1 MEKEVLNLILVEIRE
16 MKGDMKEVKGRLT
29 NLESDM
35 SEVKVRLTN
44 VENDMSEVRGR
55 LTNVEKDLVNVKED
69 LAYVKELSE
78 FNKET
83 SQSIMNVVTSHYMEF
98 KKYIKSNDTQHNL
111 YNAKLLQFNKE
122 N

>member
-16 MKGDMKEVKGRLT
+16 MKGDMKEVKQ
-29 NLESDM
+29 
-35 SEVKVRLTN
+35 RLTN
-44 VENDMSEVRGR
+44 VEDR
-55 LTNVEKDLVNVKED
+55 LTNVEKDLAIVKED
-69 LAYVKELSE
+69 LANVKELVE

-98 KKYIKSNDTQHNL
+98 KKYVKQNNIQHKV
-111 YNAKLLQFNKE
+111 YDAKLLQFNKE

>member
-16 MKGDMKEVKGRLT
+16 MKGDMSELKSDMKEVKERVT
-29 NLESDM
+29 NVEARISNVESDM
-35 SEVKVRLTN
+35 IEVKERLTN
-44 VENDMSEVRGR
+44 VEEYLSYVK
-55 LTNVEKDLVNVKED
+55 KDL
-69 LAYVKELSE
+69 AE

-83 SQSIMNVVTSHYMEF
+83 SERIRNVVTSHYMEF
-98 KKYIKSNDTQHNL
+98 KKYVKSNNSQHNL

>member
-16 MKGDMKEVKGRLT
+16 MKGDMKEVKQ
-29 NLESDM
+29 
-35 SEVKVRLTN
+35 RLTN
-44 VENDMSEVRGR
+44 VEHR
-55 LTNVEKDLVNVKED
+55 LTNVEKDLAIVKED
-69 LAYVKELSE
+69 LANVKELAE

-98 KKYIKSNDTQHNL
+98 KKYIKQNNTQHKV
-111 YNAKLLQFNKE
+111 YDAKLLQFNKE

>member
-16 MKGDMKEVKGRLT
+16 MKGDMKEVKQ
-29 NLESDM
+29 
-35 SEVKVRLTN
+35 RLTN
-44 VENDMSEVRGR
+44 VEDR
-55 LTNVEKDLVNVKED
+55 LTNVEKDLAIVKED
-69 LAYVKELSE
+69 LANVKELAE

-98 KKYIKSNDTQHNL
+98 KKYVRQNNTQHKV
-111 YNAKLLQFNKE
+111 YDAKLLQFNKE

>member
-16 MKGDMKEVKGRLT
+16 LKGDMSELKSDMKEVKQ
-29 NLESDM
+29 S
-35 SEVKVRLTN
+35 LTN
-44 VENDMSEVRGR
+44 VEERLTKVEDS
-55 LTNVEKDLVNVKED
+55 LTNVEQDLSMVKED
-69 LAYVKELSE
+69 LLYVKDLAE

-98 KKYIKSNDTQHNL
+98 KKFVKQNNTHYKVYD
-111 YNAKLLQFNKE
+111 AKLLQFNKE

>member
-16 MKGDMKEVKGRLT
+16 MKGDMKEVKQ
-29 NLESDM
+29 
-35 SEVKVRLTN
+35 RLTN
-44 VENDMSEVRGR
+44 VEHR
-55 LTNVEKDLVNVKED
+55 LTNVEKDLAIVKED
-69 LAYVKELSE
+69 LANVKELAE

-98 KKYIKSNDTQHNL
+98 KKYVKQNNVQHKV
-111 YNAKLLQFNKE
+111 YDAKLLQFNKE

>member
-16 MKGDMKEVKGRLT
+16 MKGDMKEVKQ
-29 NLESDM
+29 
-35 SEVKVRLTN
+35 RLTN
-44 VENDMSEVRGR
+44 VEDR
-55 LTNVEKDLVNVKED
+55 LTNVEKDLAIVKED
-69 LAYVKELSE
+69 LANVKELVE

-98 KKYIKSNDTQHNL
+98 KKHVRQNNTQHKV
-111 YNAKLLQFNKE
+111 YDAKLLQFNKE